1 MQRVNHPSPSLS
13 PKGRGMILENAVSTI
28 GKPEP
33 TRSRIIIALIA
44 VYLAWSSTYL
54 AIKFAL
60 DGLPPLFLMG
70 SRFFI
75 VGIGLYIYL
84 RKRDYPAPTRREWF
98 WSFVISVFLLLG
110 GSAGVAWAE
119 QWVDSG
125 LAALVIATT
134 PLWTVIFS
142 AIWKHRPTK
151 LEWTG
156 LLVGFG
162 GIVLL
167 NFGGNLRASPIA
179 ALALVLAAV
188 FWAFG
193 SAWSGHVPLPK
204 GLMAGAAEMITGGA
218 LVMLVGFAMGERVS
232 EIPPL
237 RSVLAVVYLGI
248 VGSLVGFTAYT
259 YLLVRV
265 RPALATSYA
274 YVNPVLALL
283 LGVWLNGEHVG
294 VIEISAMAVILA
306 GVLFVVLGQRR

>member
-1 MQRVNHPSPSLS
+1 MN
-13 PKGRGMILENAVSTI
+13 VSTI

-33 TRSRIIIALIA
+33 ARSRIIMALIA
-44 VYLAWSSTYL
+44 VYLAWSSTYI

-60 DGLPPLFLMG
+60 EGLPPLFMMG
-70 SRFFI
+70 IRFFI
-75 VGIGLYIYL
+75 VGIGLYVYL
-84 RKRDYPAPTRREWF
+84 RWKKYPAPTRKEWL
-98 WSFVISVFLLLG
+98 WSFIISVFLLLG

-134 PLWTVIFS
+134 PLWTVIFAS
-142 AIWKHRPTK
+142 IGKHRATK
-151 LEWTG
+151 IEWLG
-156 LLVGFG
+156 LIVGFG

-167 NFGGNLRASPIA
+167 NFSGNLRISPPA
-179 ALALVLAAV
+179 AFALVLAAMS
-188 FWAFG
+188 WAFG
-193 SAWSGHVPLPK
+193 SAWSSRVPLPK

-218 LVMLVGFAMGERVS
+218 LVIAVGFLMGERVT

-248 VGSLVGFTAYT
+248 VGSLVGFTAYM

-283 LGVWLNGEHVG
+283 LGVWLGGERVG
-294 VIEISAMAVILA
+294 MIEIAAMAVILA
-306 GVLFVVLGQRR
+306 GVALVVLGQRK

>member
-1 MQRVNHPSPSLS
+1 MSA
-13 PKGRGMILENAVSTI
+13 M

-33 TRSRIIIALIA
+33 TRSRIIMALIA
-44 VYLAWSSTYL
+44 VYLAWSSTYI

-60 DGLPPLFLMG
+60 EGLPPLFMMG
-70 SRFFI
+70 IRFFI

-84 RKRDYPAPTRREWF
+84 RWKKYPAPTRKEWL
-98 WSFVISVFLLLG
+98 WSFIISVFLLLG

-119 QWVDSG
+119 KWVDSG

-134 PLWTVIFS
+134 PLWTVIFAS
-142 AIWKHRPTK
+142 IWKHRATK
-151 LEWTG
+151 IEWLG
-156 LLVGFG
+156 LIVGFS

-167 NFGGNLRASPIA
+167 NFSGNLRINPA
-179 ALALVLAAV
+179 AAFALVLAAM

-218 LVMLVGFAMGERVS
+218 LVVGVGFLMGERVT

-237 RSVLAVVYLGI
+237 RSVLAVVYLGV
-248 VGSLVGFTAYT
+248 VGSLVGFTAYM

-283 LGVWLNGEHVG
+283 LGVWLNGERVG
-294 VIEISAMAVILA
+294 RVEISAMAVILA
-306 GVLFVVLGQRR
+306 GVLLVVLSQRK